1 MIFLFFDG
9 MNRMTNAYL
18 NIDSN
23 AIAAK
28 GLTSFKK
35 QAKKTP
41 TIYRAGASG
50 ASGASGAGGGASGRV
65 RISVHASYWNIVWRA
80 ITPISSRR
88 VVSSVV
94 TCATNK

>member
-1 MIFLFFDG
+1 
-9 MNRMTNAYL
+9 MTSAYL
-18 NIDSN
+18 NLNLNVDSN

-28 GLTSFKK
+28 GLTAFKK
-35 QAKKTP
+35 QAKKKTP
-41 TIYRAGASG
+41 TYRSGASG
-50 ASGASGAGGGASGRV
+50 ASGASGDSGAGGGGSGSIRS
-65 RISVHASYWNIVWRA
+65 SVHASYWNIVWRA

>member
-1 MIFLFFDG
+1 
-9 MNRMTNAYL
+9 MTGAYL

-35 QAKKTP
+35 QAKKNT
-41 TIYRAGASG
+41 TNHR
-50 ASGASGAGGGASGRV
+50 SGAGGGASVCV

-94 TCATNK
+94 NCATNK

>member
-1 MIFLFFDG
+1 
-9 MNRMTNAYL
+9 MTNAYL

-41 TIYRAGASG
+41 TIYRAG

>member
-1 MIFLFFDG
+1 
-9 MNRMTNAYL
+9 MTGAYL
-18 NIDSN
+18 NVDSN

-28 GLTSFKK
+28 GLTAFKK
-35 QAKKTP
+35 QAKKKTP
-41 TIYRAGASG
+41 TYRSG
-50 ASGASGAGGGASGRV
+50 ASGASGDSGAGGGGSGSV
-65 RISVHASYWNIVWRA
+65 RISLDASYWNIVWRA

>member
-1 MIFLFFDG
+1 
-9 MNRMTNAYL
+9 MTSAYL
-18 NIDSN
+18 NLNLNVDSN

-28 GLTSFKK
+28 GLTAFKK
-35 QAKKTP
+35 QAKKKTP
-41 TIYRAGASG
+41 TYRSG
-50 ASGASGAGGGASGRV
+50 ASGDSGAGGGGSGSIRS
-65 RISVHASYWNIVWRA
+65 SVHASYWNIVWRA

>member
-1 MIFLFFDG
+1 MIFFVFLINYG
-9 MNRMTNAYL
+9 MNRMTGAYL

-35 QAKKTP
+35 QAKKNT
-41 TIYRAGASG
+41 TNHRSG
-50 ASGASGAGGGASGRV
+50 AGGSGGGASGCV

-94 TCATNK
+94 NCATNK